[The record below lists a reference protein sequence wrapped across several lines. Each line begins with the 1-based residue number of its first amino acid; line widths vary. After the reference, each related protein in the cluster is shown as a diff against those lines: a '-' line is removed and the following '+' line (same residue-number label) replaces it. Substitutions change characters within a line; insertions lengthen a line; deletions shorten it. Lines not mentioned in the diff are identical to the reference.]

1 MSLRFEE
8 TIMQLCHSLS
18 LSAPVTIERVTSL
31 QVGDHLCHLTEHPAD
46 FLLMF
51 VSVVPATHAMTEEQ
65 NLFSQDPC
73 KPILGLDPVS
83 QGWVLWSR
91 QHLQQMGRVT
101 AYHQL
106 EQLVHAANQLSQSV

>member
-1 MSLRFEE
+1 MSLHFEE
-8 TIMQLCHSLS
+8 AIKQLYHSLS
-18 LSAPVTIERVTSL
+18 LSPPVTTEWVTSL

-46 FLLMF
+46 YLLMF
-51 VSVVPATHAMTEEQ
+51 VPVTPAAHAMTEEQ

-83 QGWVLWSR
+83 QGRVLWSR
-91 QHLQQMGRVT
+91 QHLLKMDRAT

-106 EQLVHAANQLSQSV
+106 EQLVHAANELSQPV